1 MDRTCKD
8 KIGSDGRFQCHA
20 NVKKLFQSIHLAG
33 FLCLAPLQVS
43 ANEHGLAMHGA
54 PELSSDFTHLPYANP
69 NATKGGEVVFG
80 EVGGFDNLNPFI
92 LKGSY
97 PWEVRTQT
105 FESLMTRN
113 WDEAF
118 TLYGL
123 LAERVEVAED
133 RSWIIFHLNPAAR
146 FSDGTPVTVEDV
158 MFSMQ
163 ILSDKG
169 RPPYFNSMNS
179 IASMEAVGDRAVKF
193 VFAEADREAALI
205 VALRPILKKAE
216 WDGRAFDDTT
226 LKPVTG
232 SGPYVVDAFEP
243 ARTITL
249 RRNPDYWGRDLPINQ
264 GVDNFDTLRIEYFR
278 DGSAL
283 WEAFKGGE
291 IGVFRD
297 GDSGR
302 WRDGYEFA
310 AARDGR
316 ITRSEVPHGRPTGMT
331 GFVFNTRNPLFQ
343 DLRVREALTLAF
355 DFEWIQKTMLAGANE
370 RIPSYFGNS
379 ALAHSGPATDAERAL
394 LAPFEASL
402 PPGALDEG
410 ATLPVSN
417 GEGRNR
423 RNLRKATK
431 LLQDAGWRLVDGQLV
446 DETGAPFKF
455 EILLRSSAR
464 EKIAGVFIEAL
475 KRLGVDAS
483 VRLVDSAQHTARL
496 INYDFDMIVHG
507 WSLSLSPGA
516 EQRKYWGGAEGRAP
530 GSRNHMGVDDPAID
544 AMIDALVQSQT
555 RDELVAAARA
565 LDRVLSAGRFVI
577 PFWYAPASR
586 IAHDAAL
593 AFPDKTPL
601 YGDWTGFLPD
611 VWWRPRSEQ

>member
-1 MDRTCKD
+1 MDRTCKR
-8 KIGSDGRFQCHA
+8 KIRRKGQIRDCL
-20 NVKKLFQSIHLAG
+20 NVKKLLQSMPLAG
-33 FLCLAPLQVS
+33 FLCLTPLL
-43 ANEHGLAMHGA
+43 AAADGHGLAMHGT
-54 PELSSDFTHLPYANP
+54 PELSPDFTHLPYANP
-69 NATKGGEVVFG
+69 DAPKGGEVVFG

-146 FSDGTPVTVEDV
+146 FSDGSPVTVEDV

-169 RPPYFNSMNS
+169 RPPYFGSMKN
-179 IASMEAVGDRAVKF
+179 IAAMEAVGERGVKF
-193 VFAEADREAALI
+193 TFAAADREAPLI
-205 VALRPILKKAE
+205 VALRPILKKSE
-216 WDGRAFDDTT
+216 WEGRTFDETT
-226 LKPVTG
+226 LSPVTG
-232 SGPYVVDAFEP
+232 SGPYVVDDFEP
-243 ARTITL
+243 GRTITL
-249 RRNPDYWGRDLPINQ
+249 NRNPDYWGRDLPINR

-291 IGVFRD
+291 LSVFRD

-302 WRDGYEFA
+302 WRDGYQFA
-310 AARDGR
+310 AATEGR
-316 ITRSEVPHGRPTGMT
+316 VARSEVPHGRPTGMT

-355 DFEWIQKTMLAGANE
+355 DFEWIQKTMLAGANK
-370 RIPSYFGNS
+370 RIPSFLGNS
-379 ALAHSGPATDAERAL
+379 ALAHEGAASEEERAL
-394 LAPFEASL
+394 LASFAVPAGVLEQA
-402 PPGALDEG
+402 
-410 ATLPVSN
+410 ATPPVSQ
-417 GEGRNR
+417 GDGRNR
-423 RNLRKATK
+423 RNLRKATA
-431 LLQDAGWRLVDGQLV
+431 LLKDAGWRLDGGRLV
-446 DETGAPFKF
+446 DADGNPFSF
-455 EILLRSSAR
+455 EILLRSSAN
-464 EKIAGVFIEAL
+464 EKIAGVFLEGL
-475 KRLGVDAS
+475 KKLGIDAS
-483 VRLVDSAQHTARL
+483 VRLVDSAQHAARL
-496 INYDFDMIVHG
+496 ITYDFDMIVHG
-507 WSLSLSPGA
+507 WSMSLSPGV

-530 GSRNHMGVDDPAID
+530 GSRNHMGVDDPAVD
-544 AMIDALVQSQT
+544 AMIDALVQSRT
-555 RDELVAAARA
+555 RADLVAAAHA
-565 LDRVLSAGRFVI
+565 LDRVLSAGRYVI

-586 IAHDAAL
+586 IAHVAEL
-593 AFPDKTPL
+593 TYPEKTPL

-611 VWWRPRSEQ
+611 VWWRAAPD

>member
-8 KIGSDGRFQCHA
+8 KIGGIGRFGRRV
-20 NVKKLFQSIHLAG
+20 NVKKLLHCMHMAG
-33 FLCLAPLQVS
+33 FLCLTPLL
-43 ANEHGLAMHGA
+43 AAADNHGLAMHGA

-69 NATKGGEVVFG
+69 DAPKGGEIVFG

-92 LKGSY
+92 LKGTY

-146 FSDGTPVTVEDV
+146 FSDGSTVTVEDV

-169 RPPYFNSMNS
+169 RPPYFNSMKS
-179 IASMEAVGDRAVKF
+179 IASMEAVGERGVRF
-193 VFAEADREAALI
+193 TFTEADREAPLI

-216 WDGRAFDDTT
+216 WEGRAFDETT
-226 LKPVTG
+226 LTPVTG
-232 SGPYVVDAFEP
+232 SGPYVVEAFEP
-243 ARTITL
+243 GRTITL
-249 RRNPDYWGRDLPINQ
+249 RRNPDYWGRDLPINR
-264 GVDNFDTLRIEYFR
+264 GVDNFDALRIEYFR
-278 DGSAL
+278 DGAAL

-291 IGVFRD
+291 ISIFRD

-302 WRDGYEFA
+302 WRDGYQFPA
-310 AARDGR
+310 ATDGR
-316 ITRSEVPHGRPTGMT
+316 IARIEVPHGRPTGMT

-355 DFEWIQKTMLAGANE
+355 DFEWIQKTMLAGANR
-370 RIPSYFGNS
+370 RIPSFFGNS
-379 ALAHSGPATDAERAL
+379 NLGHQDAATKAERAL
-394 LAPFEASL
+394 LAPFAATL
-402 PPGALDEG
+402 PAGVLEG
-410 ATLPVSN
+410 ATTLPVSQ
-417 GEGRNR
+417 GDGRNR
-423 RNLRKATK
+423 RNLRRATR
-431 LLQDAGWRLVDGQLV
+431 LLQDAGWRLVDGVLV
-446 DETGAPFKF
+446 NEGGEPFAF
-455 EILLRSSAR
+455 EILLRSPSY
-464 EKIAGVFIEAL
+464 EKIAGVFVEAL

-483 VRLVDSAQHTARL
+483 ARLVDSAQHAARL
-496 INYDFDMIVHG
+496 IEYDFDMIVHG
-507 WSLSLSPGA
+507 WSVSLSPGV
-516 EQRKYWGGAEGRAP
+516 EQRKYWGAAEGRAP
-530 GSRNHMGVDDPAID
+530 GSRNHMGVDDPAVD
-544 AMIDALVQSQT
+544 AMIDALVQSET
-555 RDELVAAARA
+555 RDDLVAAARA
-565 LDRVLSAGRFVI
+565 LDRVLSAGRYVI

-586 IAHDAAL
+586 IAHDARL
-593 AFPDKTPL
+593 AYPEETPL

-611 VWWRPRSEQ
+611 VWWRRPSE